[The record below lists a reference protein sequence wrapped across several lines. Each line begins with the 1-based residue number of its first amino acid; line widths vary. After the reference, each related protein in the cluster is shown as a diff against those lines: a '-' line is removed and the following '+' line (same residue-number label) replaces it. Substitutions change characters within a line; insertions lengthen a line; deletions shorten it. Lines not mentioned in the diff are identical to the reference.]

1 MQRFRGRAASANRD
15 LVTGE
20 GEELTLSGDRLR
32 LEQALTGLVDN
43 ALRHGAGEVRLWAEE
58 RDGSVVMHVTD
69 QGAGFPED
77 FIAHAFERFS
87 RADQARGRGGA
98 GLGLAIVD
106 TIAKAHGGSAAA
118 RNRSSQRRGRV
129 DRGASRYLARVKLR
143 RIAFAAAIAS
153 AICAAPAAADIS
165 KKEAKRWKPDIAS
178 ARDFAESR
186 AGHVGF
192 AVFDMKGRI
201 DHHGGGGRAAMASTF
216 KVMLMVAYLRRDSVE
231 DRPLNSYDK
240 SLLKPMIRRSANE
253 PATTIRDM
261 LGQRPIER
269 LADRARMKHFQWN
282 SIWGYCKTSAR
293 DQAFF
298 LRNLRRYV
306 PQAPLGFREAPARP
320 HRLVA
325 ALGDRP
331 GGPATGWKPL
341 LQGRLGLGERGG
353 RPPGRAAAKRRAPDR
368 ARGADRGEPLA
379 RLRQRDA
386 RGRLQPSPAPL
397 APVGAC
403 LSLSVGRRGR

>member
-1 MQRFRGRAASANRD
+1 M
-15 LVTGE
+15 
-20 GEELTLSGDRLR
+20 
-32 LEQALTGLVDN
+32 
-43 ALRHGAGEVRLWAEE
+43 
-58 RDGSVVMHVTD
+58 
-69 QGAGFPED
+69 
-77 FIAHAFERFS
+77 
-87 RADQARGRGGA
+87 
-98 GLGLAIVD
+98 
-106 TIAKAHGGSAAA
+106 
-118 RNRSSQRRGRV
+118 
-129 DRGASRYLARVKLR
+129 KLR
-143 RIAFAAAIAS
+143 RIVFAAAIAS
-153 AICAAPAAADIS
+153 TICAAPAAADIS

-231 DRPLNSYDK
+231 DRPLNTYDK

-306 PQAPLGFREAPARP
+306 PKRHWDFARRQLAHIVSWQRWGIGQVDLPPGWSLYFKGGWGSGSGAVDHQVAQLRNGGRRIGLAVLTEGNPSQAYGNETLEGVFSRLL
-320 HRLVA
+320 HRLP
-325 ALGDRP
+325 R
-331 GGPATGWKPL
+331 
-341 LQGRLGLGERGG
+341 
-353 RPPGRAAAKRRAPDR
+353 
-368 ARGADRGEPLA
+368 
-379 RLRQRDA
+379 
-386 RGRLQPSPAPL
+386 
-397 APVGAC
+397 
-403 LSLSVGRRGR
+403 